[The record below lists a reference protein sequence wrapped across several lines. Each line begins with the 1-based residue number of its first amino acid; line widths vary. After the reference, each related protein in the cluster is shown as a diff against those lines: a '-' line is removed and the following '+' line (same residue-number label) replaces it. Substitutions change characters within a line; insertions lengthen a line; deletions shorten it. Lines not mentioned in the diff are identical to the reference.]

1 MTEEKLMSGV
11 YAPVMTP
18 YNVDLSID
26 HERLFLH
33 CSWLI
38 SQGCGL
44 AIFGTNSEA
53 NSLSVGERLDVLDI
67 LVGRGLNPKKMLPG
81 TGCCSIIDS
90 AVLTTKAIKLGCSG
104 VLMLPPFY
112 YKDVS
117 DDGIFKN
124 FSEIIERVGDSRLK
138 IFLYHFPQMSGLHLS
153 VEVIERLV
161 KAFPDSIVGMK
172 DSSGDITYLE
182 KIVRTFPHFKMFVG
196 SEALLLTTL
205 RVGGIGCISATAN
218 INPKNIINL
227 FDKWKSHEADS
238 IQNGIN
244 IVRNIVQTYPMI
256 PAMKKMLAHYSND
269 ANWDRVRPPLTELSE
284 NQTNDLIIRLDKINF
299 QMPGLLSK

>member
-299 QMPGLLSK
+299 QMPGLLTK

>member
-172 DSSGDITYLE
+172 DSTGNLWDN
-182 KIVRTFPHFKMFVG
+182 FKAKNFSMFVG
-196 SEALLLTTL
+196 SEKKLLNGLKM
-205 RVGGIGCISATAN
+205 GAAGCISATTNVTGLVAKKVFDDFHRSGDSSSDTKLKALRTVFDETGN
-218 INPKNIINL
+218 LISALHSLKSLEKEIYKNMLPPLEMLSEEKKKEMLKKLKNLNFLPNKNI
-227 FDKWKSHEADS
+227 A
-238 IQNGIN
+238 
-244 IVRNIVQTYPMI
+244 
-256 PAMKKMLAHYSND
+256 A
-269 ANWDRVRPPLTELSE
+269 
-284 NQTNDLIIRLDKINF
+284 
-299 QMPGLLSK
+299 

>member
-1 MTEEKLMSGV
+1 MGKLKCMSGV

-26 HERLFLH
+26 QERLFTH

-38 SQGCGL
+38 SQGSGL

-53 NSLSVGERLDVLDI
+53 NSLSVGERLDLLDV
-67 LVGRGLNPKKMLPG
+67 LVGRGLSPKKMLPG

-90 AVLTTKAIKLGCSG
+90 AILTTKAVKLGCSG

-124 FSEIIERVGDSRLK
+124 FSEIIERVGDSKLK

-153 VEVIERLV
+153 IKLIERLI

-172 DSSGDITYLE
+172 DSSGNLKYLE
-182 KIVRTFPHFKMFVG
+182 KIVRTFPNFKMFVG
-196 SEALLLTTL
+196 SEALLLANL
-205 RVGGIGCISATAN
+205 RVGGFGCISATAN

-227 FDKWKSHEADS
+227 FDKWKSSKADS
-238 IQNGIN
+238 IQNDIK
-244 IVRNIVQTYPMI
+244 IVRNIVQAYPMI

-269 ANWDRVRPPLTELSE
+269 ENWDRVRPPLTELPE
-284 NQTNDLIIRLDKINF
+284 RQANDLISSLGKINF

>member
-244 IVRNIVQTYPMI
+244 IVRNIVQTYQMI

-299 QMPGLLSK
+299 QMPGLLTK

>member
-1 MTEEKLMSGV
+1 MSGV

-299 QMPGLLSK
+299 QMPGLLTK

>member
-182 KIVRTFPHFKMFVG
+182 KI
-196 SEALLLTTL
+196 
-205 RVGGIGCISATAN
+205 
-218 INPKNIINL
+218 
-227 FDKWKSHEADS
+227 
-238 IQNGIN
+238 
-244 IVRNIVQTYPMI
+244 
-256 PAMKKMLAHYSND
+256 
-269 ANWDRVRPPLTELSE
+269 
-284 NQTNDLIIRLDKINF
+284 
-299 QMPGLLSK
+299 